1 MADKTKIVS
10 LPGMQSRAQINVD
23 SFVEADNTIEVVAA
37 TEIEVNR
44 FGWDGRYI
52 EVLEISKDAI
62 RAKRL
67 DAGAVPFIDSH
78 RTWEGVKN
86 TFGRVMSWRIENK
99 QLIFTIKLSE
109 REDIKGIISD
119 IKSGIINNISVGYS
133 VYRMV
138 LTEIRDEVEVYRA
151 TDWEPMEVSAVMV
164 PADHD
169 SGVRSANA
177 GHEIKNEVQII
188 NNLNSKRK
196 MENGNEVTQT
206 PEGAPI
212 TEGARAAAGAPA
224 AAAIVTPA
232 ASAAVPA
239 IDATKAER
247 ERNAGILTA
256 VRAAGLGQDF
266 AEKLI
271 ESGVSIDAARAQ
283 IIEKFAEGKEG
294 ERSINSAN
302 AGGNAG
308 ARVGEDREAI
318 GRREALVDAM
328 VIRSGNVD
336 KEITD
341 ERRRAANPFR
351 QDSLL
356 ELAKSCLS
364 RAGINFSGMD
374 KQEMVQRAITS
385 STSDF
390 AVLLDGTARRVLLNA
405 YAIQADTWKRFCATG
420 SVSDFRDFK
429 RLRMGTLGPLKRVAE
444 NEEYKTKKIN
454 DADYEKVNVDTWGD
468 IINISRKMIINDD
481 LAGFTNLAAM
491 QGRAAARQIES
502 EVYNVLKSNSGLG
515 PVMADGKTM
524 FHADHGNIATAAAPT
539 ITSLDLVRQQM
550 MLQMDKDSND
560 YLDIVPR
567 LWLGP
572 ITLGGEV
579 RVINGAEYDVNV
591 TSKFQVPNRVRNMFK
606 DVIDTPRLSGTA
618 WYAFAD
624 PTEEPT
630 IEVTFLDGQQTPYME
645 REDGFDVDGIRWKT
659 RLDFDV
665 NGVGYKGAVR
675 NAGA

>member
-1 MADKTKIVS
+1 MADTQKIVS
-10 LPGMQSRAQINVD
+10 LPGLQSRAQINVD

-52 EVLEISKDAI
+52 EILEVSTDAI

-86 TFGRVMSWRIENK
+86 TFGRVLSWRIENK
-99 QLIFTIKLSE
+99 QLIFKIKLSE

-138 LTEIRDEVEVYRA
+138 LTEIRDEVEVYRV

-177 GHEIKNEVQII
+177 GNEIKNEVQII
-188 NNLNSKRK
+188 NNLNSKRQMAK
-196 MENGNEVTQT
+196 ENEETQAA
-206 PEGAPI
+206 EGTPI
-212 TEGARAAAGAPA
+212 TEGTRAAGAPA
-224 AAAIVTPA
+224 ASAPIVTPA
-232 ASAAVPA
+232 AAAAAPA

-247 ERNAGILTA
+247 ERSAGILTA

-271 ESGVSIDAARAQ
+271 ESGATIDAARAQ
-283 IIEKFAEGKEG
+283 IIEKFAEQKEG
-294 ERSINSAN
+294 ERATNSAN
-302 AGGNAG
+302 SGAGIK
-308 ARVGEDREAI
+308 VGEDREVI
-318 GRREALVDAM
+318 GRREALTDALVM
-328 VIRSGNVD
+328 RSGNTD

-341 ERRRAANPFR
+341 ERKRAANPFR
-351 QDSLL
+351 QDTLL

-502 EVYNVLKSNSGLG
+502 EVYNVLKSNAGLG
-515 PVMADGKTM
+515 PIMADGKTL
-524 FHADHGNIATAAAPT
+524 FHADHGNIATTAAAPT
-539 ITSLDLVRQQM
+539 VTSLDAVRQQM
-550 MLQMDKDSND
+550 MLQMDKDGND

-572 ITLGGEV
+572 VTLGGEV
-579 RVINGAEYDVNV
+579 RVLNGAEYDINV
-591 TSKFQVPNRVRNMFK
+591 SNKFQVPNRVRNMFK
-606 DVIDTPRLSGTA
+606 DVIDTPRLSGTP
-618 WYAFAD
+618 WYVFAD
-624 PTEEPT
+624 PNEEPT

-665 NGVGYKGAVR
+665 NGVGYKGAIR

>member
-1 MADKTKIVS
+1 MADKQKIVS
-10 LPGMQSRAQINVD
+10 LPGLQSRAQINVD
-23 SFVEADNTIEVVAA
+23 SFVESDNTIEVVAA

-44 FGWDGRYI
+44 SGWDGRYI
-52 EVLEISKDAI
+52 EILDVAKESI
-62 RAKRL
+62 RAQRL

-86 TFGRVMSWRIENK
+86 TFGRVLSWRIENK

-109 REDIKGIISD
+109 RKDIEGIISD

-138 LTEIRDEVEVYRA
+138 LTEIRDDVEVYRV

-169 SGVRSANA
+169 SGVRAANN
-177 GHEIKNEVQII
+177 EKNEVQII
-188 NNLNSKRK
+188 NKLNLKRQMAK
-196 MENGNEVTQT
+196 ENEETPIVQGEGT
-206 PEGAPI
+206 PETRGAGSAPTPAPI
-212 TEGARAAAGAPA
+212 A
-224 AAAIVTPA
+224 TPA
-232 ASAAVPA
+232 ANAPDPAVDP
-239 IDATKAER
+239 TKAER

-271 ESGVSIDAARAQ
+271 ESGATIDAARAQ
-283 IIEKFAEGKEG
+283 ILEKFAESKQG
-294 ERSINSAN
+294 ERHISAAN
-302 AGGNAG
+302 AGAS
-308 ARVGEDREAI
+308 ARVGEDREVL
-318 GRREALVDAM
+318 GRREALTDALVM
-328 VIRSGNVD
+328 RSGNTD

-341 ERRRAANPFR
+341 ERKRAANPFR
-351 QDSLL
+351 QETLL
-356 ELAKSCLS
+356 ELAKSCLG
-364 RAGINFSGMD
+364 RAGVGFSGMD

-420 SVSDFRDFK
+420 SVSDFREFK
-429 RLRMGTLGPLKRVAE
+429 RLRMGTLGGLKRVAE
-444 NEEYKTKKIN
+444 GEEYKTKKIN
-454 DADYEKVNVDTWGD
+454 DADYESVAVDTWGD

-481 LAGFTNLAAM
+481 LNGFTNLAAM
-491 QGRAAARQIES
+491 QGRAAARQIETQ
-502 EVYNVLKSNSGLG
+502 VYNVLKSNGGLG
-515 PVMADGKTM
+515 PIMADGKTL
-524 FHADHGNIATAAAPT
+524 FHADHGNIATTAAAPT
-539 ITSLDLVRQQM
+539 VTSLDAVRQQM
-550 MLQMDKDSND
+550 MLQMDKDGND

-572 ITLGGEV
+572 VSLGGEV
-579 RVINGAEYDVNV
+579 RVLNGAEYDINV
-591 TSKFQVPNRVRNMFK
+591 SSKFQVPNRVRGMFK
-606 DVIDTPRLSGTA
+606 DVIDSPRLSGTP
-618 WYAFAD
+618 WYVFAD
-624 PTEEPT
+624 PNEEPT

-665 NGVGYKGAVR
+665 NGVGYKGAIR